1 MNTWTSL
8 LWKQQCK
15 KTDRGGNQLYFV
27 GIDISKFKHDC
38 AIVDELGD
46 VITPSW
52 SFQNDR
58 EGFSLLKE
66 LLDALDGEKKI
77 GLEATGHYGQNLKLF
92 LENNDFS
99 FMEFN
104 PLLINRFVHS
114 KSLRKTKTDSIDA
127 LMIAQYL
134 MTVEYKPYPPSF
146 YTLEKLKSLTRF
158 RDSLIR
164 QRSKQLVELTNILD
178 KVFPEFKSFFK
189 GRFSATALYILFH
202 YASPEKISNMNSK
215 SYEPLRRLSRG
226 RFSMVDFVELKTL
239 ARNTVGSTCDYL
251 LQEMEITIDIYN
263 QLQSKVEEIELQI
276 HNCVLGLTPPMLT
289 IPGIGV
295 ASAAV
300 ILSEFGDL
308 SKFNSPSKL
317 LSFAGMEPGY
327 FQSGT
332 SESTGKMVK
341 HGSSHLRYAM
351 MNCAQTVINNEPTFA
366 AYYAK
371 KRAEGKEHR
380 VALTHV
386 AKKLLRVIYTLQT
399 KELSYNPDLVR

>member
-1 MNTWTSL
+1 M
-8 LWKQQCK
+8 
-15 KTDRGGNQLYFV
+15 YFV
-27 GIDISKFKHDC
+27 GIDVSKFKHDC
-38 AIVDELGD
+38 AIIDELGD

-52 SFQNDR
+52 SFQNDC

-92 LENNDFS
+92 LENNGFS

-104 PLLINRFVHS
+104 PLLINRFGHS

-158 RDSLIR
+158 RDSLVR
-164 QRSKQLVELTNILD
+164 QRSKQLVGLTNILD
-178 KVFPEFKSFFK
+178 KVFPEFKPFFN
-189 GRFSATALYILFH
+189 GRFSATALYILSH
-202 YASPEKISNMNSK
+202 YASPEKVSNMNSK
-215 SYEPLRRLSRG
+215 SYETLRRLSRG

-239 ARNTVGSTCDYL
+239 ARNTIGSTNDYL

-263 QLQSKVEEIELQI
+263 QLQSKIEEVEQQI
-276 HNCVLGLTPPMLT
+276 NDCVLGLNPSILT

-295 ASAAV
+295 SSAAV
-300 ILSEFGDL
+300 ILSEFGNL
-308 SKFNSPSKL
+308 SKFSSPSKV

-332 SESTGKMVK
+332 LESTGKMVK
-341 HGSSHLRYAM
+341 HGSSYLRYAI
-351 MNCAQTVINNEPTFA
+351 MNCAQTVVNNEPTFA

-371 KRAEGKEHR
+371 KRAEGKDHR

>member
-1 MNTWTSL
+1 M
-8 LWKQQCK
+8 
-15 KTDRGGNQLYFV
+15 YFV

-38 AIVDELGD
+38 AIIDEIGD
-46 VITPSW
+46 VVTPSW
-52 SFQNDR
+52 SFTNDC
-58 EGFSLLKE
+58 EGFTLLKE
-66 LLDALDGEKKI
+66 FLCSLGNEIKI

-92 LENNDFS
+92 LENNSFS

-104 PLLINRFVHS
+104 PLLINRFVRS

-178 KVFPEFKSFFK
+178 KVFPEFKPFFK
-189 GRFSATALYILFH
+189 GRFSVTALYILSH

-226 RFSMVDFVELKTL
+226 RFSLVDFVDLKTL
-239 ARNTVGSTCDYL
+239 ARNTVGSTSDYL

-276 HNCVLGLTPPMLT
+276 NDCVLGLDPPMLT
-289 IPGIGV
+289 IPGIGAV
-295 ASAAV
+295 SAAV
-300 ILSEFGDL
+300 ILSEFGDF
-308 SKFNSPSKL
+308 SKFENSSKL

-332 SESTGKMVK
+332 SENTGKMVK
-341 HGSSHLRYAM
+341 HGSSHLRYAI
-351 MNCAQTVINNEPTFA
+351 MNCAQTVVNNEPTFA

-380 VALTHV
+380 VALSHV

-399 KELSYNPDLVR
+399 KELVYNSDLIR

>member
-1 MNTWTSL
+1 M
-8 LWKQQCK
+8 
-15 KTDRGGNQLYFV
+15 YFV

-52 SFQNDR
+52 SFPNDC

-66 LLDALDGEKKI
+66 LLDALNGGRKI

-92 LENNDFS
+92 LENNGFS

-104 PLLINRFVHS
+104 PLLINRFVRS

-164 QRSKQLVELTNILD
+164 QRSKQLVALTNILD
-178 KVFPEFKSFFK
+178 RVFPEFKPFFK
-189 GRFSATALYILFH
+189 GRFSATALYILSH

-226 RFSMVDFVELKTL
+226 KFSMVDFVELKTM
-239 ARNTVGSTCDYL
+239 ARNTVGSTSDYL

-263 QLQSKVEEIELQI
+263 QLQSKVEKVEQQI
-276 HNCVLGLTPPMLT
+276 NDCVLGLDPPMLT
-289 IPGIGV
+289 IPGIG
-295 ASAAV
+295 ALSAAV

-317 LSFAGMEPGY
+317 LSFAGLEPGY

-332 SESTGKMVK
+332 LENTGKMVK
-341 HGSSHLRYAM
+341 HGSSHLRYAL
-351 MNCAQTVINNEPTFA
+351 MNCAQAIVNNEPTFA

-371 KRAEGKEHR
+371 KRAKGKEHR

-386 AKKLLRVIYTLQT
+386 SKKLLRVIYTLQT
-399 KELSYNPDLVR
+399 KEQPYDPALVR

>member
-1 MNTWTSL
+1 M
-8 LWKQQCK
+8 
-15 KTDRGGNQLYFV
+15 YFV

-99 FMEFN
+99 FIEFN
-104 PLLINRFVHS
+104 PLLINQFVHS

-178 KVFPEFKSFFK
+178 KVFPEFKPFFK
-189 GRFSATALYILFH
+189 GRFSATALYILSH

-215 SYEPLRRLSRG
+215 SYEPLRHLSRG

-263 QLQSKVEEIELQI
+263 QLQSKAEEIELQI
-276 HNCVLGLTPPMLT
+276 HDCVLDLAPPMLT
-289 IPGIGV
+289 IPGIGA

>member
-1 MNTWTSL
+1 M
-8 LWKQQCK
+8 
-15 KTDRGGNQLYFV
+15 YFV

-38 AIVDELGD
+38 AIIDEIGD
-46 VITPSW
+46 VIMPSW
-52 SFQNDR
+52 SFNNDL
-58 EGFSLLKE
+58 EGFSILREVLSS
-66 LLDALDGEKKI
+66 LQGDIKI
-77 GLEATGHYGQNLKLF
+77 GLESTGHYGQNLKLF
-92 LENNDFS
+92 LESNGFS
-99 FMEFN
+99 FMECN
-104 PLLINRFVHS
+104 PLLISRFVRS

-127 LMIAQYL
+127 VMIAQHL

-164 QRSKQLVELTNILD
+164 QRSRQLVELTNILD
-178 KVFPEFKSFFK
+178 KVFPEFKPFFK
-189 GRFSATALYILFH
+189 GRFSATALYILSH

-263 QLQSKVEEIELQI
+263 QLQSKVEEVELQI
-276 HNCVLGLTPPMLT
+276 NDCVLGLAPPMLT
-289 IPGIGV
+289 VPGIGA

-300 ILSEFGDL
+300 ILSEFGDF
-308 SKFNSPSKL
+308 SRFKSPAKL
-317 LSFAGMEPGY
+317 LSFAGLEPGY

-341 HGSSHLRYAM
+341 HGSSHLRYAI
-351 MNCAQTVINNEPTFA
+351 MNCAQTVVNNEPTFA
-366 AYYAK
+366 TYYTK

-399 KELSYNPDLVR
+399 KEQSYNPDLVR

>member
-1 MNTWTSL
+1 M
-8 LWKQQCK
+8 
-15 KTDRGGNQLYFV
+15 YFV

-52 SFQNDR
+52 SFPNDC

-66 LLDALDGEKKI
+66 LLDALNGGRKI

-92 LENNDFS
+92 LENNGFS

-104 PLLINRFVHS
+104 PLLINRFVRS

-164 QRSKQLVELTNILD
+164 QRSKQLVALTNILD
-178 KVFPEFKSFFK
+178 RVFPEFKPFFK
-189 GRFSATALYILFH
+189 GRFSATALYILSH

-226 RFSMVDFVELKTL
+226 KFSMVDFVELKTM
-239 ARNTVGSTCDYL
+239 ARNTVGSTSDYL

-263 QLQSKVEEIELQI
+263 QLQSKVEKVEQQI
-276 HNCVLGLTPPMLT
+276 NDCVLGLDPPMLT
-289 IPGIGV
+289 IPGIG
-295 ASAAV
+295 ALSAAV

-317 LSFAGMEPGY
+317 LSFAGLEPGY

-332 SESTGKMVK
+332 LENIGKMVK
-341 HGSSHLRYAM
+341 HGSSHLRYAL
-351 MNCAQTVINNEPTFA
+351 MNCAQAIVNNEPTFA

-386 AKKLLRVIYTLQT
+386 SKKLLRVIYTLQT
-399 KELSYNPDLVR
+399 KEQPYDPALVR

>member
-1 MNTWTSL
+1 M
-8 LWKQQCK
+8 
-15 KTDRGGNQLYFV
+15 YFV

-52 SFQNDR
+52 SFQNDC
-58 EGFSLLKE
+58 EGFSLFRE

-92 LENNDFS
+92 LENNGFT

-104 PLLINRFVHS
+104 PLLINRFVRS

-127 LMIAQYL
+127 LMIARYL

-146 YTLEKLKSLTRF
+146 YTFEKLKSLTRF

-178 KVFPEFKSFFK
+178 KVFPEFKPFFK
-189 GRFSATALYILFH
+189 GKFSVTALYILAH

-215 SYEPLRRLSRG
+215 SYESLRRLSRG
-226 RFSMVDFVELKTL
+226 RFSMVDFVELKSL
-239 ARNTVGSTCDYL
+239 ARNTVGATNDYL

-263 QLQSKVEEIELQI
+263 QLQSKVEEIEQQI
-276 HNCVLGLTPPMLT
+276 NDCVLVLDPPILT

-295 ASAAV
+295 SSAAV
-300 ILSEFGDL
+300 ILSEFGDF
-308 SKFNSPSKL
+308 SKFSSPSKL
-317 LSFAGMEPGY
+317 LSFAGMEPRY

-332 SESTGKMVK
+332 SECTGKMVK
-341 HGSSHLRYAM
+341 HGSSHLRYAI

-371 KRAEGKEHR
+371 KRAEGKGHR
-380 VALTHV
+380 VALSHI

-399 KELSYNPDLVR
+399 KELTYNPEFIR